1 MVRLQGRRS
10 WSTLRRATASCS
22 RTAAT
27 IRTCSTPPTRTAIDG
42 DDFEVHRPDP
52 SDARFFNW
60 EDKHQGSDAD
70 FNDVQFDVQVCA
82 TPVVLA
88 VVDEDDINNYNPNWE
103 TANSGIEGST
113 GTSPNDGDGDG
124 SVTGDPEAN
133 TTGPAVTT
141 GTLAGLVAVPGADEP
156 LKYNFLGDDAVRAY
170 LVGLGLSSKG
180 GDLAYDLNTDGV
192 IIGFVNNDSNPNAMF
207 YEPANDD
214 RLVFK
219 LTLNPDGSFKFEL
232 HDQLDH
238 DAPFDDAGDVEGPG
252 DNEPYADQNYDLQ
265 DSDPNSDVTFID
277 FGKITQASDFDN
289 DPVSLE
295 GRFLIQIRDDI
306 PIALDD
312 KDFVQEGKTDGVKNT
327 TTGNVITGIDLDADP
342 ENILL
347 QADEIGADEPPSLC
361 TVKHD
366 GVTYDLDDASPNGLL
381 TIETELGGK
390 LEIQMTGPNAGQ
402 YTYTAP
408 CSADH
413 PPAVSLFTVSVGNVP
428 AGVTITAFDPTAPN
442 PSNPGDVLPVVGKG
456 FGVASP
462 GPGGGD
468 DDGIGEPR
476 FDEIN
481 HTSGGTSETL
491 IFKLDGDAVAT
502 KANVD
507 LSFFFGPA
515 EAGVGSE
522 RGHWEAFLNGVSVG
536 SADFTAT
543 SPSGDSSTVV
553 SVGGCAF
560 DEIRFTALIG
570 TADASGQGDSSDYY
584 VKQIEFIN
592 EPPVSESFEY
602 ALKDYD
608 GDKDHATLTI
618 KIGDGV
624 PSINVDPVAQHV
636 PARPRRDARGAGWR
650 RHLQRRN
657 RRN

>member
-1 MVRLQGRRS
+1 MSSSPTPRS
-10 WSTLRRATASCS
+10 GPTLRS
-22 RTAAT
+22 
-27 IRTCSTPPTRTAIDG
+27 
-42 DDFEVHRPDP
+42 
-52 SDARFFNW
+52 
-60 EDKHQGSDAD
+60 
-70 FNDVQFDVQVCA
+70 
-82 TPVVLA
+82 
-88 VVDEDDINNYNPNWE
+88 
-103 TANSGIEGST
+103 
-113 GTSPNDGDGDG
+113 
-124 SVTGDPEAN
+124 
-133 TTGPAVTT
+133 
-141 GTLAGLVAVPGADEP
+141 
-156 LKYNFLGDDAVRAY
+156 
-170 LVGLGLSSKG
+170 LGLESKG
-180 GDLAYDLNTDGV
+180 ALLSYDLNTDGV
-192 IIGFVNNDSNPNAMF
+192 IIGFVDIGGAGAMSWQ
-207 YEPANDD
+207 PANDD

-238 DAPFDDAGDVEGPG
+238 DAPFDDASDVEGPG

-327 TTGNVITGIDLDADP
+327 TTGNVITGIDPDADP

-366 GVTYDLDDASPNGLL
+366 GETYTLDDADDNGLL

-408 CSADH
+408 CSTDH

-536 SADFTAT
+536 SSDFTAT

-624 PSINVDPVAQHV
+624 PSIQVDPSRSSFLLDLDETHAAPVGVDTYNAAIGETEIPRRPAERRARRRRRRPDRPAQHEWRIRQPEHGHAERAV
-636 PARPRRDARGAGWR
+636 QSVQRDRRPGSGYSAGHRLRLPAASQGCTGPQPRPGRRCADHIVGHRSGR
-650 RHLQRRN
+650 RIRRRLHLPVQRA
-657 RRN
+657 